1 LIFLRHHI
9 DDGLKYEYLTVKN
22 PLELWKNL
30 NDRFEHLKAVVMP
43 KALNDW
49 SQLRFQDFKT
59 VSEYN
64 STLFKIVSQL
74 NMCGEVITEDMLL
87 EKTYRTFHASNM
99 LLQQQYRLHGFTK
112 YRELIGSLLITE
124 QNNELLLKNHE
135 NRPTGSAPLPEVNA
149 TSSHFGGRGRW
160 RGRGRGRGRGS
171 GRNQNFLGP
180 RNNNSMKWQNP
191 DTKQRQKW
199 RNPGQSSKDEQTQN
213 KKGNCNRCGMEGHWY
228 RACRTAKHWVD
239 LYQASLKENDKRI

>member
-9 DDGLKYEYLTVKN
+9 DDSLKYEYLTVEN
-22 PLELWKNL
+22 PLELWQNL
-30 NDRFEHLKAVVMP
+30 NDRFEHLKAVVLP
-43 KALNDW
+43 NALNDW

-74 NMCGEVITEDMLL
+74 KMCGEVITEDMLL
-87 EKTYRTFHASNM
+87 EKTYQTFHASNV
-99 LLQQQYRLHGFTK
+99 LLQQQYRLHGFKK
-112 YRELIGSLLITE
+112 YRELIRYLLIAE
-124 QNNELLLKNHE
+124 QNNELLLQNHE

-149 TSSHFGGRGRW
+149 TPFHFGGRV
-160 RGRGRGRGRGS
+160 RGRGRVRGS

-191 DTKQRQKW
+191 DTKQRQK
-199 RNPGQSSKDEQTQN
+199 
-213 KKGNCNRCGMEGHWY
+213 
-228 RACRTAKHWVD
+228 
-239 LYQASLKENDKRI
+239 

>member
-9 DDGLKYEYLTVKN
+9 DDGLKYEYLTVEN
-22 PLELWKNL
+22 PLELWQNL
-30 NDRFEHLKAVVMP
+30 NDRFEHLKAVVLL

-64 STLFKIVSQL
+64 FTLFKIVSHL
-74 NMCGEVITEDMLL
+74 KMCGEVITEDMLL
-87 EKTYRTFHASNM
+87 EKTNRTFHASNM
-99 LLQQQYRLHGFTK
+99 LLQQQYRLHGFTN
-112 YRELIGSLLITE
+112 YRELIGSLLIAE
-124 QNNELLLKNHE
+124 QNNELLLQNHE
-135 NRPTGSAPLPEVNA
+135 NRPTSSALLPEVNA
-149 TSSHFGGRGRW
+149 TSSEF
-160 RGRGRGRGRGS
+160 RGRGRGRRRGRGS

-199 RNPGQSSKDEQTQN
+199 RNPGQSGKDEQTQN

>member
-9 DDGLKYEYLTVKN
+9 DDGLKYEYLTVEN
-22 PLELWKNL
+22 PLELWQNL
-30 NDRFEHLKAVVMP
+30 NDRFEHLKVVVLP

-49 SQLRFQDFKT
+49 AQLRFQDFKT

-74 NMCGEVITEDMLL
+74 KMCGEVITEDMLL
-87 EKTYRTFHASNM
+87 EKTYRIFHASNV

-112 YRELIGSLLITE
+112 YRELIGSLLIAE
-124 QNNELLLKNHE
+124 QNNEFLLKNHE

-149 TSSHFGGRGRW
+149 TSSEF

-191 DTKQRQKW
+191 DTKQRQK
-199 RNPGQSSKDEQTQN
+199 QSSRDEQTQN

-239 LYQASLKENDKRI
+239 LYQASLKVNDKRI

>member
-9 DDGLKYEYLTVKN
+9 DDGMKYEYLTVEN
-22 PLELWKNL
+22 PLELWQNL
-30 NDRFEHLKAVVMP
+30 NDRFEHLKAVVLP

-74 NMCGEVITEDMLL
+74 KMCGEVITEDMLL

-99 LLQQQYRLHGFTK
+99 LLQQQNRLYGFTK
-112 YRELIGSLLITE
+112 YRELIGSLLIAE
-124 QNNELLLKNHE
+124 QNNELLLQNHE
-135 NRPTGSAPLPEVNA
+135 SRLTGSVPLPEVNA
-149 TSSHFGGRGRW
+149 TSSDFRGQG
-160 RGRGRGRGRGS
+160 RGRGREHGRGRGS

-180 RNNNSMKWQNP
+180 CNNN
-191 DTKQRQKW
+191 
-199 RNPGQSSKDEQTQN
+199 
-213 KKGNCNRCGMEGHWY
+213 
-228 RACRTAKHWVD
+228 
-239 LYQASLKENDKRI
+239 

>member
-9 DDGLKYEYLTVKN
+9 DDDLKYEYLTVEN
-22 PLELWKNL
+22 PLELQNL
-30 NDRFEHLKAVVMP
+30 NNRFEHLKAVVLP

-64 STLFKIVSQL
+64 STFFKIVSQL
-74 NMCGEVITEDMLL
+74 KMCGEVITEDILL

-99 LLQQQYRLHGFTK
+99 LLQQQYKLHGFK
-112 YRELIGSLLITE
+112 QYHELIRSLLIAE
-124 QNNELLLKNHE
+124 QNNELLLQNHE
-135 NRPTGSAPLPEVNA
+135 NSPTGSAHLPVNA
-149 TSSHFGGRGRW
+149 TSSDF
-160 RGRGRGRGRGS
+160 RGRGRGRERGHGRGCGS

-191 DTKQRQKW
+191 DTTQRQ
-199 RNPGQSSKDEQTQN
+199 NKDEQTQN
-213 KKGNCNRCGMEGHWY
+213 RKGNYNRCGMEGHWY
-228 RACRTAKHWVD
+228 CAYRTAKHWVD